1 MAAKVH
7 DDSALC
13 SWERSYCISQA
24 RIDRNLHF
32 MVYYR
37 DTARAKE
44 NPHRAPGNRFYG
56 KARIVTS
63 GPERDRAWS

>member
-1 MAAKVH
+1 MVH
-7 DDSALC
+7 DGSALC
-13 SWERSYCISQA
+13 SWERSHRIWQT
-24 RIDRNLHF
+24 RIDKNLHF

-44 NPHRAPGNRFYG
+44 NPHRASGNRFYG

-63 GPERDRAWS
+63 GPERGRACN